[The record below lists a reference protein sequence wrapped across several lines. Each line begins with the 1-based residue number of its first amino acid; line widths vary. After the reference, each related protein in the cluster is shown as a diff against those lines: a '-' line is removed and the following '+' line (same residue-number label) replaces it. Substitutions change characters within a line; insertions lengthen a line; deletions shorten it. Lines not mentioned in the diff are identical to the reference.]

1 MIKYIRKH
9 WALWLFGMLF
19 PAFFSTAA
27 NIYFAKIL
35 QDYVATITI
44 HQTSFREI
52 SKMLLL
58 ALPVLL
64 LFSCID
70 DIGLYIFSLFLV
82 STENELRYD
91 FYNSIVRTP
100 LKNIQKRNQG
110 EYITRYNTDVEQ
122 SAQIVSYDIFGV
134 IYPLIVG
141 TGYIAAVL
149 LADVRIGFLMIFLG
163 ITVILLNLLFVR
175 RMKYVQGR

>member
-58 ALPVLL
+58 ALPV
-64 LFSCID
+64 F
-70 DIGLYIFSLFLV
+70 
-82 STENELRYD
+82 
-91 FYNSIVRTP
+91 
-100 LKNIQKRNQG
+100 
-110 EYITRYNTDVEQ
+110 
-122 SAQIVSYDIFGV
+122 
-134 IYPLIVG
+134 
-141 TGYIAAVL
+141 AAV
-149 LADVRIGFLMIFLG
+149 
-163 ITVILLNLLFVR
+163 FVHR
-175 RMKYVQGR
+175 